1 MTGAEFNNR
10 VITFV
15 ENMEPIA
22 LNLTKDMEDARDLLQ
37 ETMYKA
43 FTNRDKFTDGT
54 NLKAWLYTIM
64 KNIFINNYRRQ
75 KKKNTIIDTTD
86 NFYYINQAAHDLPNE
101 GESEMN
107 MEDIQ
112 KAIDK
117 LNETY
122 RKPFL
127 MHYRGFKYDEIAE
140 EMEVP
145 IGTVKS
151 RIHLARKQLRK
162 QLPMFRNF
170 NES

>member
-1 MTGAEFNNR
+1 MTVTEFNTR
-10 VITFV
+10 VVDFV

-22 LNLTKDMEDARDLLQ
+22 LNLTKDFEDARDLLQ

-43 FTNRDKFTDGT
+43 FTNRDKFKDGT

-86 NFYYINQAAHDLPNE
+86 NFNYVNLAGNDLPNE

-107 MEDIQ
+107 LEDIY
-112 KAIDK
+112 KAINK
-117 LNETY
+117 LNFSY

-127 MHYRGFKYDEIAE
+127 MHYKGFKYEEIADE
-140 EMEVP
+140 LAIPV
-145 IGTVKS
+145 GTVKS
-151 RIHLARKQLRK
+151 RIHLARKQLKK
-162 QLPMFRNF
+162 QLPMFENF
-170 NES
+170 NER